1 MKSLSLLEK
10 EIGYTF
16 KKRDLLL
23 NALTHSSY
31 ANENSLPAH
40 SDNERLEFL
49 GDSVLELLSSDF
61 LYRNYPDRGE
71 GELSKLRASLVC
83 EMALS
88 DIAKKLSLGKLI
100 RLSAGEEKTGGRQ
113 RNSILSDALEAVIG
127 AIYLDGGIEPAK
139 AFVENVVLTDIEN
152 RRLFYDAKT
161 ILQERVQAKGKK
173 LQYEEVGESGPEHK
187 KTFVMK
193 VMIGDRVI
201 GQGEGPSKKAAEQ
214 EAAYK
219 GLLLLAKEKEDVS

>member
-1 MKSLSLLEK
+1 LKSLSLLEK

-16 KKRDLLL
+16 KNRDLLL

-139 AFVENVVLTDIEN
+139 AFVENVVLPISRTEGFSMTQRPSF
-152 RRLFYDAKT
+152 RRGFR
-161 ILQERVQAKGKK
+161 QRERSFSMKK
-173 LQYEEVGESGPEHK
+173 WANPV
-187 KTFVMK
+187 
-193 VMIGDRVI
+193 
-201 GQGEGPSKKAAEQ
+201 PSTKRP
-214 EAAYK
+214 
-219 GLLLLAKEKEDVS
+219 LS